1 MLRGY
6 LRWWKKV
13 PQTEPLHNRFDP
25 VILLNYWW
33 NSLCN
38 VHKIFQPIGKK
49 ICVVMYVGYRS
60 RMVEWKWWI
69 KMMRQQICHWL
80 CFFML
85 ELLKNCNVISIRS
98 QFTFIDIF
106 FFAKTL
112 NIMHYSNSF
121 YWFELTKLLRIKSGD
136 IFFQ

>member
-80 CFFML
+80 CFFYARAIEKL
-85 ELLKNCNVISIRS
+85 QCNQYSVTIHIHRY
-98 QFTFIDIF
+98 F